1 MPAQSLSETELD
13 ALREVTSIGLGNAI
27 TALADMTRRKL
38 LMSVPDVQAVGLAE
52 VPGLF
57 GGEQPTL
64 ALYMPV
70 SGALTGH
77 MALMLRWDSA
87 GELWEMLLG
96 SHPENVLQMDEMYAS
111 AALEVGNIV
120 LSAFLN
126 AIGCLTS
133 VTCHASPP
141 FLAVDR
147 AEVLLE
153 SIISQAWAEQSEAL
167 VLNTDFREEGRAAT
181 GFFLYIPSEGS
192 LESLF
197 RALGVRKE
205 AA

>member
-1 MPAQSLSETELD
+1 MPAQSLSDTELD
-13 ALREVTSIGLGNAI
+13 VLREVTNIGLGNAI
-27 TALADMTRRKL
+27 TTLADMTKRKF

-52 VPGLF
+52 VPGFF
-57 GGEQPTL
+57 GSDQAIL

-70 SGALTGH
+70 SGALDGH
-77 MALMLRWDSA
+77 VALMLRWDSA
-87 GELWEMLLG
+87 GELWDMLLG
-96 SHPENVLQMDEMYAS
+96 SHPENVWQMDEMYAS

-120 LSAFLN
+120 LSSFLN
-126 AIGCLTS
+126 AIGCLAS
-133 VTCHASPP
+133 GTCHASPP
-141 FLAVDR
+141 YLAVDR

-153 SIISQAWAEQSEAL
+153 SIVSQAWAEQSEVLA
-167 VLNTDFREEGRAAT
+167 LNTDFREEGRAAT
-181 GFFLYIPSEGS
+181 GYFLYIPSEGS